1 MGVKRAVD
9 LVLDMAQ
16 RKGKESIY
24 TYGPLIHNP
33 QTIELLRKRGITPIR
48 GLDEIASCEADATL
62 VIRAH
67 GISPQEKNGDQGKGL
82 ENH

>member
-24 TYGPLIHNP
+24 TYGPLIHN
-33 QTIELLRKRGITPIR
+33 RKP
-48 GLDEIASCEADATL
+48 SNC
-62 VIRAH
+62 
-67 GISPQEKNGDQGKGL
+67 L
-82 ENH
+82 ENVALLPSAALMRLLLVKPALRL